1 MSVGVVEGEE
11 FKTMLC
17 DSVAFLTYFLFS
29 LLLLLLPTYLLT
41 YLPVRVPR
49 PRTHD
54 DRAGRVFPDHL
65 ITYLC
70 FGFK

>member
-41 YLPVRVPR
+41 YLFGCPGHA
-49 PRTHD
+49 RTTTAP
-54 DRAGRVFPDHL
+54 AGSSL
-65 ITYLC
+65 IT
-70 FGFK
+70 